1 MVIIS
6 EWPPWPGV
14 SFLLKYFF
22 LINIQNVVGGIR
34 TPITRMEYQHSN
46 HRATKNMLDILGQN
60 CVDTTPHYSNNKE
73 DSTVYIMIL

>member
-22 LINIQNVVGGIR
+22 LINIQNVIGGIR

-46 HRATKNMLDILGQN
+46 HYATEDMLDTLGQN
-60 CVDTTPHYSNNKE
+60 CVETTPHYSNIIE
-73 DSTVYIMIL
+73 DSTVHIMIL